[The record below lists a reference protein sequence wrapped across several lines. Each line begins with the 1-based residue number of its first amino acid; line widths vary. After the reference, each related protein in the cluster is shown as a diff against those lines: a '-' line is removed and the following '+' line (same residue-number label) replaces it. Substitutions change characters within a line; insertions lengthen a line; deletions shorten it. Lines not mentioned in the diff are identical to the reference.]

1 MAAVSF
7 VRPHLMV
14 MDEPTNN
21 LDLESVAALAEC
33 VQRFEGAVVVV
44 SHDQVRILFIHSF
57 VRLFVYSFTRF
68 LKRRNSFP
76 PVSPLFSPYL
86 SSHHYL
92 LHPHPPLSLFL
103 SVSVS
108 VSLPVLCVPDRPP
121 GNGRG

>member
-44 SHDQVRILFIHSF
+44 SHDQVRSC
-57 VRLFVYSFTRF
+57 SFTR
-68 LKRRNSFP
+68 
-76 PVSPLFSPYL
+76 
-86 SSHHYL
+86 
-92 LHPHPPLSLFL
+92 
-103 SVSVS
+103 
-108 VSLPVLCVPDRPP
+108 
-121 GNGRG
+121 

>member
-57 VRLFVYSFTRF
+57 IRSFIHFICLFVHSF
-68 LKRRNSFP
+68 S
-76 PVSPLFSPYL
+76 
-86 SSHHYL
+86 
-92 LHPHPPLSLFL
+92 
-103 SVSVS
+103 
-108 VSLPVLCVPDRPP
+108 
-121 GNGRG
+121 